1 MPLRITWIAPVSKNL
16 PALAWL
22 NELERIGQIPG
33 VTVSTRTGDAIT
45 ISDVAGALGIPA
57 DILIWSGHGTNGGL
71 VLSDGVTLVRPR
83 WLASQISL
91 STKPKVAILAACGSQ
106 GRDLSL
112 RSLTETICRNGIN
125 VVGFPAEAVDSVAST
140 FIVEYVRA
148 VAINASVVVAFDV
161 ALESIN
167 ESTTAQGVFFTPG
180 AQDVAFD
187 LDLTLREI
195 VGNQDKMLALLG
207 VRKAGGE
214 EQAEESPPGNI
225 LPMAHRPAA
234 GHVRGIGR
242 AGNGEK
248 TA

>member
-1 MPLRITWIAPVSKNL
+1 MLKITWVAPVAKGL

-33 VTVSTRTGDAIT
+33 VTVTTRTGDAIT
-45 ISDVAGALGIPA
+45 INDVALALAIPA

-71 VLSDGVTLVRPR
+71 VLSDGSLVRPH
-83 WLASQISL
+83 WLANQISL
-91 STKPKVAILAACGSQ
+91 SVKPRVAILAACGSQ
-106 GRDLSL
+106 GRDTAL
-112 RSLTETICRNGIN
+112 RSLTEAVCRNGIN
-125 VVGFPAEAVDSVAST
+125 VVGFPAAAVDSVAST

-167 ESTTAQGVFFTPG
+167 DSDTAQGVFFTPG

-187 LDLTLREI
+187 LDNLIKEI
-195 VGNQDKMLALLG
+195 LHNQHTMLNLLNTRG
-207 VRKAGGE
+207 VDAD
-214 EQAEESPPGNI
+214 AEPPFVHPGNI
-225 LPMAHRPAA
+225 VPMAHRPAA
-234 GHVRGIGR
+234 GHVRGLGE
-242 AGNGEK
+242 GNSAK